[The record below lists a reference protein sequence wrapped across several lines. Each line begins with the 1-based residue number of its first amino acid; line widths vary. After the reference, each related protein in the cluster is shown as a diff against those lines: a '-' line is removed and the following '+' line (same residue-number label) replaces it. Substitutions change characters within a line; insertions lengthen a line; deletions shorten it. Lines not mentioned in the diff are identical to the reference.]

1 MEGEIN
7 AKSIVELS
15 STVELGDGGVT
26 YIYIFFMS
34 NFSPA
39 ALIYLHFIFIP
50 FWQILTFLQIQ
61 LLLSSYFSSD
71 SLCALSLSLSLLSC
85 LLALQHT
92 LVASLSLFLSPTVF
106 ISLFFLVYLF
116 QSYCLSQSPS
126 LKCLCFECCAHASIK
141 LKDASHSFHYTCSV

>member
-26 YIYIFFMS
+26 YTYIFF
-34 NFSPA
+34 
-39 ALIYLHFIFIP
+39 IYQIFH
-50 FWQILTFLQIQ
+50 Q
-61 LLLSSYFSSD
+61 LLSSIYILFLSPSGKSLLSSKFSSRCHLIFHLTV
-71 SLCALSLSLSLLSC
+71 SVLSLSLLSC

-92 LVASLSLFLSPTVF
+92 LVASLSLFLSPSVF